1 MLQTALYRTEHF
13 NAAHRL
19 FCGEWDEHKNKEVFG
34 KCFSPNFHG
43 HNYKLTV
50 GLKGI
55 PDEKT
60 GYLADTKWLS
70 ALIQR
75 QIIEYM
81 DHRNLNLDVEEFSKI
96 NPTVENIARVI
107 YERLRP
113 FIDTQI
119 DLKIEL
125 YETER
130 NRAEYPAT
138 W

>member
-1 MLQTALYRTEHF
+1 MHQTALYRTEHF

-19 FCGEWDEHKNKEVFG
+19 HCHDWNEEKNRTVFG
-34 KCFSPNFHG
+34 KCFSPNYHG

-55 PDEKT
+55 PDAQT

-75 QIIEYM
+75 QVIDYM
-81 DHRNLNLDVEEFSKI
+81 DHRNLNLDIEEFKI
-96 NPTVENIARVI
+96 LNLTVENIACVI
-107 YERLRP
+107 YNRLRP
-113 FIDTQI
+113 FIENTI

>member
-1 MLQTALYRTEHF
+1 
-13 NAAHRL
+13 
-19 FCGEWDEHKNKEVFG
+19 
-34 KCFSPNFHG
+34 
-43 HNYKLTV
+43 YKLTV

-55 PDEKT
+55 PDAQT

-75 QIIEYM
+75 QVIDYM
-81 DHRNLNLDVEEFSKI
+81 DHRNLNLDIEEFKI
-96 NPTVENIARVI
+96 LNPTVENIACVI
-107 YERLRP
+107 YNRLRP
-113 FIDTQI
+113 FIENTI